1 MTARR
6 TFVAAGLA
14 LSASMAFAQ
23 QQESS
28 TVLTLPFYGYDS
40 VSIVGSVVSADK
52 AATTLALAC
61 ATMDSDCGL
70 FPLQTL
76 TFGPSTYNMDMSD
89 GGFTGTQDCK
99 TSVTPAVCMESASG
113 SEANFPGSS
122 TTTYAGT
129 DVTSFPVTI
138 TAGLEKLGAAGAGKT
153 TSGGSATS
161 TDSASTGAAVTVLSG
176 TAKATSTGSAGSSEG
191 SSSTGSSTASTTA
204 SASAAASSG
213 AAVVNG
219 ASGGVLGAAAAAV
232 GCVAAILA
240 F

>member
-1 MTARR
+1 MPARG
-6 TFVAAGLA
+6 TTIAAGLA

-23 QQESS
+23 QQGSS

-76 TFGPSTYNMDMSD
+76 TFGPSTYKMDMSD

-99 TSVTPAVCMESASG
+99 TSATPAICMESASG

-122 TTTYAGT
+122 TTSYEGT
-129 DVTSFPVTI
+129 DVTSFPVTV
-138 TAGLEKLGAAGAGKT
+138 TGGLEKLSGAGAGKT
-153 TSGGSATS
+153 TSAASS
-161 TDSASTGAAVTVLSG
+161 TQTESASTGAAVTVLSG
-176 TAKATSTGSAGSSEG
+176 TAKATSTGGAGSSEG
-191 SSSTGSSTASTTA
+191 SSSTGSSTGSATS
-204 SASAAASSG
+204 SASSAASSG
-213 AAVVNG
+213 VAAMKGV
-219 ASGGVLGAAAAAV
+219 SSGVLGAAAVAAGGVAAV
-232 GCVAAILA
+232 LA
-240 F
+240 L